1 MAVVSV
7 SVVVSV
13 ITMLSV
19 VIMLGVVSI
28 MAVVIVVATI
38 MVVVC
43 HWTWTRQAH
52 HGEDDGGGQIEYG
65 GVVEQVCRVD
75 PVQPGSDDG

>member
-1 MAVVSV
+1 MVSV

-13 ITMLSV
+13 ITMLGV
-19 VIMLGVVSI
+19 VII

-43 HWTWTRQAH
+43 HWIWTRQAH

>member
-1 MAVVSV
+1 M

-19 VIMLGVVSI
+19 VIVVATIMVVVVII